1 MSNVSNRIFVL
12 VSIDP
17 GREADFVSETGS
29 EELILNSKVEEM
41 VFVHGSFDFVVILS
55 GNTYDIDRRIL
66 NMRKLPYVISTVT
79 LTPFKWEA
87 PKKPTKPVS
96 IVPSPLAV
104 PAASST
110 PLPELKTWGEKPI
123 VIYSTRGGNTKK
135 VAEEIA
141 SELNCP
147 IKEVTKDTDP
157 SSINLT
163 EFDLVLIGTGIYRD
177 HPNENMIRFL
187 QAAELGNQQFALF
200 MTWLKLRTGDKDICF
215 KIGELL
221 ERKERKLLE
230 SYFECKGDS
239 LNGRPNSAEIEA
251 AKKWASK
258 VGKKA

>member
-12 VSIDP
+12 VSIEP
-17 GREADFVSETGS
+17 GREADFVNETGS
-29 EELILNSKVEEM
+29 DELILNSKVEEM

-66 NMRKLPYVISTVT
+66 NIRKLQYVISTVT

-87 PKKPTKPVS
+87 PKKPIKPVS
-96 IVPSPLAV
+96 IVPSQVAV
-104 PAASST
+104 TAASPI
-110 PLPELKTWGEKPI
+110 PLLELKTFGEKPV
-123 VIYSTRGGNTKK
+123 VIYSTKGGNTKK

-141 SELNCP
+141 CELNCP

-163 EFDLVLIGTGIYRD
+163 EFDLVLVGTGIYRD
-177 HPNENMIRFL
+177 HPNENLFRFL
-187 QAAELGNQQFALF
+187 QSAELGNQQFALF
-200 MTWLKLRTGDKDICF
+200 MTWLKLRTGDKDIF
-215 KIGELL
+215 YKIDQLL
-221 ERKERKLLE
+221 GRKGKKLLE
-230 SYFECKGDS
+230 SYFECKGDNP
-239 LNGRPNSAEIEA
+239 NGRPNSAEIDA